1 MSTAEKL
8 HVLFA
13 SSEAEPLAKVGGL
26 GDVAG
31 VLPAEINRIA
41 KDHVDIRLIIPFHAV
56 IKEKN
61 PPVGLIGSFPI
72 KTKTGQSICD
82 LYVTDL
88 DGVITYLL
96 DSDGINHNSPIYY
109 GDATLDGRK
118 YAHFSLA
125 LLEAMRF
132 IDWPIDVLHANDWHT
147 ALAVYALR
155 SIYADDPFFAQVKTI
170 LSVHNLPFNGWGS
183 QEAMTSLGFEAG
195 TDPDLPDWAKFTPL
209 PLGLSAADKV
219 IAVSPNYAR
228 EILTPEFGCGMDAY
242 LQKHADKV
250 MGILNGI
257 DETKWDPSTDTAI
270 SSNFSLENIEGK
282 FKNKLDLQKAL
293 GFEVN
298 PDIPLLT
305 TVSRLDRQ
313 KGIHSILQTLPKLLA
328 LPWQFALLGTGDPE
342 LERRANELSA
352 KYPNRIACIL
362 KYDDIIAR
370 MLYASGDLFLMPSLY
385 EPCGLSQM
393 FAMRYGNLPVATSTG
408 GLADSIT
415 DYSKD
420 PAAATGFL
428 YAEKNEAGLEK
439 ALGLALSTFE
449 DKTAWAIMRRNAMS
463 VHFSW
468 KLSAGKY
475 LDVYQ
480 SLMA

>member
-1 MSTAEKL
+1 MDTIK
-8 HVLFA
+8 VLFA
-13 SSEAEPLAKVGGL
+13 SAEVAPFAKVGGL
-26 GDVAG
+26 GDVSGA
-31 VLPAEINRIA
+31 LPPALM
-41 KDHVDIRLIIPFHAV
+41 DLSGGSLDLRLIMPFHAAV
-56 IKEKN
+56 KKVN
-61 PPVGLIGSFPI
+61 PPHRLIGNFSFEANGRPI
-72 KTKTGQSICD
+72 DCD
-82 LYVTDL
+82 LYVSEIS
-88 DGVITYLL
+88 GVPVYLL
-96 DSDGINHNSPIYY
+96 DNEFINHDSPVYH
-109 GDATLDGRK
+109 GDWTLDGLK
-118 YAHFSLA
+118 YVTFSLA
-125 LLEAMRF
+125 ILEAARYLDWK
-132 IDWPIDVLHANDWHT
+132 IDILHANDWHT

-228 EILTPEFGCGMDAY
+228 EILTPEFGCGMDSY

-415 DYSKD
+415 DYSKE

>member
-1 MSTAEKL
+1 MDTIK
-8 HVLFA
+8 VLFA
-13 SSEAEPLAKVGGL
+13 SAEVAPFAKVGGL
-26 GDVAG
+26 GDVSGA
-31 VLPAEINRIA
+31 LPPALM
-41 KDHVDIRLIIPFHAV
+41 DLSGGSLDLRLIMPFHAAV
-56 IKEKN
+56 KKVN
-61 PPVGLIGSFPI
+61 PPHRLIGNFSFEANGRPI
-72 KTKTGQSICD
+72 DCD
-82 LYVTDL
+82 LYVSEIS
-88 DGVITYLL
+88 GVPVYLL
-96 DSDGINHNSPIYY
+96 DNEFINHDSPVYH
-109 GDATLDGRK
+109 GDWTLDGLK
-118 YAHFSLA
+118 YVTFSLA
-125 LLEAMRF
+125 ILEAARYLDWK
-132 IDWPIDVLHANDWHT
+132 IDILHANDWHT

>member
-1 MSTAEKL
+1 MDTIK
-8 HVLFA
+8 VLFA
-13 SSEAEPLAKVGGL
+13 SAEVAPFAKVGGL
-26 GDVAG
+26 GDVSGA
-31 VLPAEINRIA
+31 LPPALM
-41 KDHVDIRLIIPFHAV
+41 DLSGGSLDLRLIMPFHAAV
-56 IKEKN
+56 KKVN
-61 PPVGLIGSFPI
+61 PPHRLIGNFSFEANGRPI
-72 KTKTGQSICD
+72 DCD
-82 LYVTDL
+82 LYVSEIN
-88 DGVITYLL
+88 GVPVYLL
-96 DSDGINHNSPIYY
+96 DNEFINHDSPVYH
-109 GDATLDGRK
+109 GDWTLDGLK
-118 YAHFSLA
+118 YVTFSLA
-125 LLEAMRF
+125 ILEAARYLDWK
-132 IDWPIDVLHANDWHT
+132 IDILHANDWHT

-415 DYSKD
+415 DYSKE

>member
-1 MSTAEKL
+1 M
-8 HVLFA
+8 
-13 SSEAEPLAKVGGL
+13 
-26 GDVAG
+26 
-31 VLPAEINRIA
+31 
-41 KDHVDIRLIIPFHAV
+41 
-56 IKEKN
+56 
-61 PPVGLIGSFPI
+61 
-72 KTKTGQSICD
+72 
-82 LYVTDL
+82 
-88 DGVITYLL
+88 
-96 DSDGINHNSPIYY
+96 DS
-109 GDATLDGRK
+109 
-118 YAHFSLA
+118 
-125 LLEAMRF
+125 
-132 IDWPIDVLHANDWHT
+132 
-147 ALAVYALR
+147 
-155 SIYADDPFFAQVKTI
+155 
-170 LSVHNLPFNGWGS
+170 
-183 QEAMTSLGFEAG
+183 
-195 TDPDLPDWAKFTPL
+195 
-209 PLGLSAADKV
+209 
-219 IAVSPNYAR
+219 
-228 EILTPEFGCGMDAY
+228 Y

-313 KGIHSILQTLPKLLA
+313 KGIHSIFQTLPKLLD

>member
-1 MSTAEKL
+1 MDTIK
-8 HVLFA
+8 VLFA
-13 SSEAEPLAKVGGL
+13 SAEVAPFAKVGGL
-26 GDVAG
+26 GDVSGA
-31 VLPAEINRIA
+31 LPPALMDLSGGA
-41 KDHVDIRLIIPFHAV
+41 LDLRLIMPFHAAV
-56 IKEKN
+56 KKVN
-61 PPVGLIGSFPI
+61 PPHRLIGNFSFEANGRPI
-72 KTKTGQSICD
+72 DCD
-82 LYVTDL
+82 LYVSEIS
-88 DGVITYLL
+88 GVPVYLL
-96 DSDGINHNSPIYY
+96 DNEFINHDSPVYH
-109 GDATLDGRK
+109 GDWTLDGLK
-118 YAHFSLA
+118 YVTFSLA
-125 LLEAMRF
+125 ILEAARYLDWK
-132 IDWPIDVLHANDWHT
+132 IDILHANDWHT

-228 EILTPEFGCGMDAY
+228 EILTPEFGCGMDSY

>member
-1 MSTAEKL
+1 MDTIK
-8 HVLFA
+8 VLFA
-13 SSEAEPLAKVGGL
+13 SAEVAPFAKVGGL
-26 GDVAG
+26 GDVSGA
-31 VLPAEINRIA
+31 LPPALM
-41 KDHVDIRLIIPFHAV
+41 DLSGGSLDLRLIMPFHAAV
-56 IKEKN
+56 KKVN
-61 PPVGLIGSFPI
+61 PPHRLIGNFSFEANGRPI
-72 KTKTGQSICD
+72 DCD
-82 LYVTDL
+82 LYVSEIS
-88 DGVITYLL
+88 GVPVYLL
-96 DSDGINHNSPIYY
+96 DNEFINHDSPVYH
-109 GDATLDGRK
+109 GDWTLDGLK
-118 YAHFSLA
+118 YVTFSLA
-125 LLEAMRF
+125 ILEAARYLDWK
-132 IDWPIDVLHANDWHT
+132 IDILHANDWHT

-415 DYSKD
+415 DYSKE

>member
-1 MSTAEKL
+1 MDTIK
-8 HVLFA
+8 VLFA
-13 SSEAEPLAKVGGL
+13 SAEVAPFAKVGGL
-26 GDVAG
+26 GDVSGA
-31 VLPAEINRIA
+31 LPPALMDLSGGSI
-41 KDHVDIRLIIPFHAV
+41 DLRLIMPFHAAV
-56 IKEKN
+56 KKVN
-61 PPVGLIGSFPI
+61 PPHRLIGNFSFEANGRPI
-72 KTKTGQSICD
+72 DCD
-82 LYVTDL
+82 LYVSEIS
-88 DGVITYLL
+88 GVPVYLL
-96 DSDGINHNSPIYY
+96 DNEFINHDSPVYH
-109 GDATLDGRK
+109 GDWTLDGLK
-118 YAHFSLA
+118 YVTFSLA
-125 LLEAMRF
+125 ILEAARYLDWK
-132 IDWPIDVLHANDWHT
+132 IDILHANDWHT

-257 DETKWDPSTDTAI
+257 DETRWDPSTDTAI

>member
-1 MSTAEKL
+1 MDTIK
-8 HVLFA
+8 VLFA
-13 SSEAEPLAKVGGL
+13 SAEVAPFAKVGGL
-26 GDVAG
+26 GDVSGARP
-31 VLPAEINRIA
+31 PALM
-41 KDHVDIRLIIPFHAV
+41 DLSGGSLDLRLIMPFHAAV
-56 IKEKN
+56 KKVN
-61 PPVGLIGSFPI
+61 PPHRLIGNFSFEANGRPI
-72 KTKTGQSICD
+72 DCD
-82 LYVTDL
+82 LYVSEIS
-88 DGVITYLL
+88 GVPVYLL
-96 DSDGINHNSPIYY
+96 DNEFINHDSPVYH
-109 GDATLDGRK
+109 GDWTLDGLK
-118 YAHFSLA
+118 YVTFSLA
-125 LLEAMRF
+125 ILEAARYLDWK
-132 IDWPIDVLHANDWHT
+132 IDILHANDWHT

-415 DYSKD
+415 DYSKE

>member
-1 MSTAEKL
+1 MDTIK
-8 HVLFA
+8 VLFA
-13 SSEAEPLAKVGGL
+13 SAEVAPFAKVGGL
-26 GDVAG
+26 GDVSGA
-31 VLPAEINRIA
+31 LPPALM
-41 KDHVDIRLIIPFHAV
+41 DLSGGSLDLRLIMPFHAAV
-56 IKEKN
+56 KKVN
-61 PPVGLIGSFPI
+61 PPHRLIGNFSFEANGRPI
-72 KTKTGQSICD
+72 DCD
-82 LYVTDL
+82 LYVSEIS
-88 DGVITYLL
+88 GVPVYLL
-96 DSDGINHNSPIYY
+96 DNEFINHDSPVYH
-109 GDATLDGRK
+109 GDWTLDGLK
-118 YAHFSLA
+118 YVTFSLA
-125 LLEAMRF
+125 ILEAARYLDWK
-132 IDWPIDVLHANDWHT
+132 IDILHANDWHT

-228 EILTPEFGCGMDAY
+228 EILTPEFGCGMDSY

>member
-1 MSTAEKL
+1 MDTIK
-8 HVLFA
+8 VLFA
-13 SSEAEPLAKVGGL
+13 SAEVAPFAKVGGL
-26 GDVAG
+26 GDVSGA
-31 VLPAEINRIA
+31 LPPALMDLSGGSI
-41 KDHVDIRLIIPFHAV
+41 DLRLIMPFHAAV
-56 IKEKN
+56 KKVN
-61 PPVGLIGSFPI
+61 PPHRLIGNFSFEANGRPI
-72 KTKTGQSICD
+72 DCD
-82 LYVTDL
+82 LYVSEIS
-88 DGVITYLL
+88 GVPVYLL
-96 DSDGINHNSPIYY
+96 DNEFINHDSPVYH
-109 GDATLDGRK
+109 GDWTLDGLK
-118 YAHFSLA
+118 YVTFSLA
-125 LLEAMRF
+125 ILEAARYLDWK
-132 IDWPIDVLHANDWHT
+132 IDILHANDWHT

-420 PAAATGFL
+420 PATATGFL

>member
-1 MSTAEKL
+1 MDTIK
-8 HVLFA
+8 VLFA
-13 SSEAEPLAKVGGL
+13 SAEVAPFAKVGGL
-26 GDVAG
+26 GDVSGA
-31 VLPAEINRIA
+31 LPPALMDLSGGA
-41 KDHVDIRLIIPFHAV
+41 LDLRLIMPFHAAV
-56 IKEKN
+56 KKVN
-61 PPVGLIGSFPI
+61 PPHRLIGNFSFEANGRPI
-72 KTKTGQSICD
+72 DCD
-82 LYVTDL
+82 LYVSEIN
-88 DGVITYLL
+88 GVPVYLL
-96 DSDGINHNSPIYY
+96 DNEFINHDSPVYH
-109 GDATLDGRK
+109 GDWTLDGLK
-118 YAHFSLA
+118 YVTFSLA
-125 LLEAMRF
+125 ILEAARYLDWK
-132 IDWPIDVLHANDWHT
+132 IDILHANDWHT

-228 EILTPEFGCGMDAY
+228 EILTPEFGCGMDSY

>member
-1 MSTAEKL
+1 MDTIK
-8 HVLFA
+8 VLFA
-13 SSEAEPLAKVGGL
+13 SAEVAPFAKVGGL
-26 GDVAG
+26 GDVSGA
-31 VLPAEINRIA
+31 LPPALM
-41 KDHVDIRLIIPFHAV
+41 DLSGGSLDLRLIMPFHAAV
-56 IKEKN
+56 KKVN
-61 PPVGLIGSFPI
+61 PPHRLIGNFSFEANGRPI
-72 KTKTGQSICD
+72 DCD
-82 LYVTDL
+82 LYVSEIS
-88 DGVITYLL
+88 GVPVYLL
-96 DSDGINHNSPIYY
+96 DNEFINHDSPVYH
-109 GDATLDGRK
+109 GDWTLDGLK
-118 YAHFSLA
+118 YVTFSLA
-125 LLEAMRF
+125 ILEAARYLDWK
-132 IDWPIDVLHANDWHT
+132 IDILHANDWHT

-228 EILTPEFGCGMDAY
+228 EILTPEFGCGMDSY

-270 SSNFSLENIEGK
+270 SSNFSLENIVGK

>member
-1 MSTAEKL
+1 MDTIK
-8 HVLFA
+8 VLFA
-13 SSEAEPLAKVGGL
+13 SAEVAPFAKVGGL
-26 GDVAG
+26 GDVSGA
-31 VLPAEINRIA
+31 LPPALMDLSGGALEL
-41 KDHVDIRLIIPFHAV
+41 RLIMPFHAAV
-56 IKEKN
+56 KKVN
-61 PPVGLIGSFPI
+61 PPHRLIGNFSFEANGRPI
-72 KTKTGQSICD
+72 DCD
-82 LYVTDL
+82 LYVSEIS
-88 DGVITYLL
+88 GVPVYLL
-96 DSDGINHNSPIYY
+96 DNEFINHDSPVYH
-109 GDATLDGRK
+109 GDWTLDGLK
-118 YAHFSLA
+118 YVTFSLA
-125 LLEAMRF
+125 ILEAARYLDWK
-132 IDWPIDVLHANDWHT
+132 IDILHANDWHT

-155 SIYADDPFFAQVKTI
+155 SIYTDDPFFAQVKTI

-313 KGIHSILQTLPKLLA
+313 KGIHSILQTLPKLLD
-328 LPWQFALLGTGDPE
+328 LPLQFALLGTGDPE

-415 DYSKD
+415 DYSKE

>member
-1 MSTAEKL
+1 MDTIK
-8 HVLFA
+8 VLFA
-13 SSEAEPLAKVGGL
+13 SAEVAPFAKVGGL
-26 GDVAG
+26 GDVSGA
-31 VLPAEINRIA
+31 LPPALM
-41 KDHVDIRLIIPFHAV
+41 DLSGGSLDLRLIMPFHAAV
-56 IKEKN
+56 KKVN
-61 PPVGLIGSFPI
+61 PPHRLIGNFSFEANGRPI
-72 KTKTGQSICD
+72 DCD
-82 LYVTDL
+82 LYVSEIS
-88 DGVITYLL
+88 GVPVYLL
-96 DSDGINHNSPIYY
+96 DNEFINHDSPVYH
-109 GDATLDGRK
+109 GDWTLDGLK
-118 YAHFSLA
+118 YVTFSLA
-125 LLEAMRF
+125 ILEAARYLDWK
-132 IDWPIDVLHANDWHT
+132 IDILHANDWHT

-228 EILTPEFGCGMDAY
+228 EILTPEFGCGMDSY

-313 KGIHSILQTLPKLLA
+313 KGIHSILQTLPKLLD

>member
-1 MSTAEKL
+1 MDTIK
-8 HVLFA
+8 VLFA
-13 SSEAEPLAKVGGL
+13 SAEVAPFAKVGGL
-26 GDVAG
+26 GDVSGA
-31 VLPAEINRIA
+31 LPPALM
-41 KDHVDIRLIIPFHAV
+41 DLSGGSLDLRLIMPFHAAV
-56 IKEKN
+56 KKVN
-61 PPVGLIGSFPI
+61 PPHRLIGNFSFEANGRPI
-72 KTKTGQSICD
+72 DCD
-82 LYVTDL
+82 LYVSEIS
-88 DGVITYLL
+88 GVPVYLL
-96 DSDGINHNSPIYY
+96 DNEFINHDSPVYH
-109 GDATLDGRK
+109 GDWTLDGLK
-118 YAHFSLA
+118 YVTFSLA
-125 LLEAMRF
+125 ILEAARYLDWK
-132 IDWPIDVLHANDWHT
+132 IDILHANDWHT

-228 EILTPEFGCGMDAY
+228 EILTPEFGCGMDSY

-313 KGIHSILQTLPKLLA
+313 KGIHSIFQTLPKLLD

>member
-1 MSTAEKL
+1 MDTIK
-8 HVLFA
+8 VLFA
-13 SSEAEPLAKVGGL
+13 SAEVAPFAKVGGL
-26 GDVAG
+26 GDVSGA
-31 VLPAEINRIA
+31 LPPALM
-41 KDHVDIRLIIPFHAV
+41 DLSGGSLDLRLIMPFHAAV
-56 IKEKN
+56 KKVN
-61 PPVGLIGSFPI
+61 PPHRLIGNFSFEANGRPI
-72 KTKTGQSICD
+72 DCD
-82 LYVTDL
+82 LYVSEIN
-88 DGVITYLL
+88 GVPVYLL
-96 DSDGINHNSPIYY
+96 DNEFINHDSPVYH
-109 GDATLDGRK
+109 GDWTLDGLK
-118 YAHFSLA
+118 YVTFSLA
-125 LLEAMRF
+125 ILEAARYLDWK
-132 IDWPIDVLHANDWHT
+132 IDILHANDWHT

>member
-1 MSTAEKL
+1 MDTIK
-8 HVLFA
+8 VLFA
-13 SSEAEPLAKVGGL
+13 SAEVAPFAKVGGL
-26 GDVAG
+26 GDVSGA
-31 VLPAEINRIA
+31 LPPALMDLSGGALEL
-41 KDHVDIRLIIPFHAV
+41 RLIMPFHAAV
-56 IKEKN
+56 KKVN
-61 PPVGLIGSFPI
+61 PPHRLIGNFSFEANGRPI
-72 KTKTGQSICD
+72 DCD
-82 LYVTDL
+82 LYVSEIN
-88 DGVITYLL
+88 GVPVYLL
-96 DSDGINHNSPIYY
+96 DNEFINHDSPVYH
-109 GDATLDGRK
+109 GDWTLDGLK
-118 YAHFSLA
+118 YVTFSLA
-125 LLEAMRF
+125 ILEAARYLDWK
-132 IDWPIDVLHANDWHT
+132 IDILHANDWHT

-228 EILTPEFGCGMDAY
+228 EILTPEFGCGMDSY

-415 DYSKD
+415 DYSKE

>member
-1 MSTAEKL
+1 MDTIK
-8 HVLFA
+8 VLFA
-13 SSEAEPLAKVGGL
+13 SAEVAPFAKVGGL
-26 GDVAG
+26 GDVSGA
-31 VLPAEINRIA
+31 LPPALM
-41 KDHVDIRLIIPFHAV
+41 DLSGGSLDLRLIMPFHAAV
-56 IKEKN
+56 KKVN
-61 PPVGLIGSFPI
+61 PPHRLIGNFSFEANGRPI
-72 KTKTGQSICD
+72 DCD
-82 LYVTDL
+82 LYVSEIN
-88 DGVITYLL
+88 GVPVYLL
-96 DSDGINHNSPIYY
+96 DNEFINHDSPVYH
-109 GDATLDGRK
+109 GDWTLDGLK
-118 YAHFSLA
+118 YVTFSLA
-125 LLEAMRF
+125 ILEAARYLDWK
-132 IDWPIDVLHANDWHT
+132 IDILHANDWHT

-228 EILTPEFGCGMDAY
+228 EILTPEFGCGMDSY

-270 SSNFSLENIEGK
+270 SRNFSLENIEGK

-415 DYSKD
+415 DYSKE